1 VGVPDKQE
9 LTLDP
14 QPWMTASETQA
25 IIAALSA
32 DGATV
37 QFVGGCVRDAL
48 AGRPVKDVDIATADP
63 PDRVLELLAV
73 AGVKAIPTGIDHG
86 TVTAV
91 IPPAHFEITTLRID
105 TETDGRRARVEFSG
119 DWDAD
124 AARRDFTINAI
135 YCDPDG
141 RLFDPTGGIADLRAK
156 VVRFVGDPDARIKE
170 DFLRILRFFR
180 FTAFY
185 GDLGPA
191 ADGVAACRANAASL
205 PSLSGERVAGE
216 VLRLLESS
224 NAATVL
230 RVMEENEILQHILP
244 ELNRLDRLA
253 GLIAIDSDDPDPLRR
268 LAAASATEQSA
279 LHGLA
284 DRLRLSNA
292 ERERLVA
299 IAMHAGELSARLNAR
314 GRRQLL
320 YRLGAQTVSDVIYL
334 AWAEES
340 TDPRAWRN
348 HLRSAA
354 SWNSPSLPVRGAD
367 VLELGVPHGPTVGL
381 VLEEVE
387 NWWVQGDFKADREMC
402 LRKLQR
408 IVRARSDDTESG
420 GSD

>member
-1 VGVPDKQE
+1 MGVPGKQE
-9 LTLDP
+9 PTLDP
-14 QPWMTASETQA
+14 QPWMTAAETQA
-25 IIAALSA
+25 VITALSA

-37 QFVGGCVRDAL
+37 RFVGGCVRDAL
-48 AGRPVKDVDIATADP
+48 AGRPVKDIDIATADP
-63 PDRVLELLAV
+63 PDRVMELLAA
-73 AGVKAIPTGIDHG
+73 AGIKAIPTGIDHG

-91 IPPAHFEITTLRID
+91 IPPAHFEVTTLRID

-135 YCDPDG
+135 YCDTDG
-141 RLFDPTGGIADLRAK
+141 CLFDPTGGIADLRAK

-244 ELNRLDRLA
+244 ELTRLERLE
-253 GLIAIDSDDPDPLRR
+253 GLIAIDSIDPDPMRR
-268 LAAASATEQSA
+268 LLAALSPDDAAVHA
-279 LHGLA
+279 LS
-284 DRLRLSNA
+284 DRLKLSRA
-292 ERERLVA
+292 ERERLAVNVV
-299 IAMHAGELSARLNAR
+299 HAGSVTVGLDAR

-320 YRLGAQTVSDVIYL
+320 HRLGAQTFIDLVYL
-334 AWAEES
+334 GWAEE
-340 TDPRAWRN
+340 PAQRRAWRR
-348 HLRSAA
+348 HLRAA
-354 SWNSPSLPVRGAD
+354 EQWTPPAFPLRGAD
-367 VLELGVPHGPTVGL
+367 VLALEIPHGPEIGQIL
-381 VLEEVE
+381 DEVE
-387 NWWVQGDFKADREMC
+387 RWWVAGDFKAGREEC
-402 LRKLQR
+402 LRRLRRVVQSR
-408 IVRARSDDTESG
+408 PASLR
-420 GSD
+420 